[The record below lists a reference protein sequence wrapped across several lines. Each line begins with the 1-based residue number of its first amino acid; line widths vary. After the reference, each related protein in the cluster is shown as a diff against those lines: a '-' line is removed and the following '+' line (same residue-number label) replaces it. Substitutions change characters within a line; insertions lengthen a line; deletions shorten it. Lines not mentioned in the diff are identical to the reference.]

1 MLFILLPFST
11 FYYETS
17 EDISTKVRIVGALF
31 RSFSYAILSILA
43 VVITYFILK
52 SPDAQSFTVY
62 VIAFQ
67 MILGWFL
74 LFFSLG
80 AGLIAIPFDLIYS
93 FLDRPQPMK
102 TAEFETKKK
111 MLLNNL
117 LFMRLRCNEALEERP
132 KIDTQRGIKG
142 WWNNARLTRKVAS
155 LHSKS
160 IVLEEEYIKLVK
172 ISKYNKFVEPIAYYF
187 KFILAIIII
196 IINACIIVQLVG
208 CQLIDPSKKE
218 ECSFKFFN
226 TVINS
231 LSKESTGLGFITT
244 AIIFLLSCHLTYS
257 AFYGNVKLGLRFV
270 IYTYAPLTPKETLY
284 NNI

>member
-1 MLFILLPFST
+1 MLLPFST

-17 EDISTKVRIVGALF
+17 EDISTKVRIRGALF
-31 RSFSYAILSILA
+31 RSVPYAFLSIAA
-43 VVITYFILK
+43 VVATFLILNSK
-52 SPDAQSFTVY
+52 DSESFTLY
-62 VIAFQ
+62 MIAFH
-67 MILGWFL
+67 MILGWIF
-74 LFFSLG
+74 LFFALG
-80 AGLIAIPFDLIYS
+80 AGLIAVPFDLIYS
-93 FLDRPQPMK
+93 FLNRPMPMK
-102 TAEFETKKK
+102 SVEFEVKKK
-111 MLLNNL
+111 MLLDNL

-132 KIDTQRGIKG
+132 RIDSQRGIKG
-142 WWNNARLTRKVAS
+142 WWNNSRLTRKVAS

-160 IVLEEEYIKLVK
+160 IVLEEEYVRLVK
-172 ISKYNKFVEPIAYYF
+172 ISKYNKYVEPITYYF
-187 KFILAIIII
+187 KFMLGIIII
-196 IINACIIVQLVG
+196 IVNVCIIVQLVG
-208 CQLIDPSKKE
+208 CQFLEPSKKE

-226 TVINS
+226 TVIQG